1 MDKEHRMLEARLLQA
16 KGLTQK
22 EIAET
27 IGKSERTVRYYLK
40 QMPRPRK
47 NPVRGSK
54 VDPFKPMIDQILEE
68 NPSYNSEIL
77 FERLSKMGYAGK
89 ISVMK
94 DYVSLVRK
102 QLALQAVIRFE
113 TEPARQAQ
121 VDWKEFGKQIVDG
134 VETKLYAFVMVL
146 GYSRKVFVRFTTR
159 MDQATLLA
167 CHTLAFEYFG
177 GVPHEI
183 LYDNMRTAFT
193 WDEEGV
199 FKPTLRL
206 LALAIHYG
214 FSPKRCRVRRPETK
228 GKVERTIGYLGNNFW
243 PRMDGV
249 TLSLET
255 LNTDVMSWLSHID
268 VKQLSD
274 FNESRSE
281 RFAREKPLLKSLPA
295 IEFDARREIPL
306 GVNRESMITYETNRY
321 SVPPEWIGQLLTLK
335 VDPLSHD
342 AEIFGPRGSL
352 RHFSLKPAGACE
364 KVFFPEDHELV
375 RRRWAH
381 DRLAIARRR
390 IPRRRH
396 TLTNQVDVEVRS
408 PAAYAIF
415 AEEPA
420 ARVTL

>member
-1 MDKEHRMLEARLLQA
+1 MLEARLLQA

-40 QMPRPRK
+40 QTPRPRK
-47 NPVRGSK
+47 NPRRGSR
-54 VDPFKPMIDQILEE
+54 VDPYKPMIDQILEE

-77 FERLSKMGYAGK
+77 FERLSKMGYTGK

-94 DYVSLVRK
+94 DYVALVRK
-102 QLALQAVIRFE
+102 KLTLQAVIRFE

-146 GYSRKVFVRFTTR
+146 GYSRKVYVRFTTR

-167 CHTLAFEYFG
+167 CHILAFEYFG

-193 WDEEGV
+193 WDQEGV

-243 PRMDGV
+243 PRMDG
-249 TLSLET
+249 TRLSLEE

-268 VKQLSD
+268 VKPLSG
-274 FNESRSE
+274 FNESRLE

-295 IEFDARREIPL
+295 TEFDARREIPL

-321 SVPPEWIGQLLTLK
+321 SVPPEFIGQLLTLK

-352 RHFSLKPAGACE
+352 RRFSLKPAGARE
-364 KVFFPEDHELV
+364 RVFFPEDHELV
-375 RRRWAH
+375 RRRWDH
-381 DRLAIARRR
+381 DRRIIALRR

-415 AEEPA
+415 ADEPE
-420 ARVTL
+420 ARITL

>member
-54 VDPFKPMIDQILEE
+54 VDPFKHMIDQILEE

-94 DYVSLVRK
+94 DYVSSVRK

-167 CHTLAFEYFG
+167 CHALAFEYFG

-199 FKPTLRL
+199 FKPALRL

-214 FSPKRCRVRRPETK
+214 FSPKRCCVRRPETK

-243 PRMDGV
+243 PRMDGAR
-249 TLSLET
+249 LSLEA

-268 VKQLSD
+268 VKPLSD
-274 FNESRSE
+274 FNQSRLE
-281 RFAREKPLLKSLPA
+281 RFEREKPLLQMLPA
-295 IEFDARREIPL
+295 TAFDARREIPL

-335 VDPLSHD
+335 VDPLSRE
-342 AEIFGPRGSL
+342 AEIFSPRGLL
-352 RHFSLKPAGACE
+352 RRFSLKPAGARE
-364 KVFFPEDHELV
+364 RVFFPEDHELV

-381 DRLAIARRR
+381 DRLTIARRR

-396 TLTNQVDVEVRS
+396 TLTKQIDVEVRS

-415 AEEPA
+415 AEEPD
-420 ARVTL
+420 ARITL

>member
-1 MDKEHRMLEARLLQA
+1 
-16 KGLTQK
+16 
-22 EIAET
+22 
-27 IGKSERTVRYYLK
+27 
-40 QMPRPRK
+40 
-47 NPVRGSK
+47 
-54 VDPFKPMIDQILEE
+54 
-68 NPSYNSEIL
+68 
-77 FERLSKMGYAGK
+77 
-89 ISVMK
+89 
-94 DYVSLVRK
+94 
-102 QLALQAVIRFE
+102 
-113 TEPARQAQ
+113 
-121 VDWKEFGKQIVDG
+121 
-134 VETKLYAFVMVL
+134 
-146 GYSRKVFVRFTTR
+146 
-159 MDQATLLA
+159 
-167 CHTLAFEYFG
+167 
-177 GVPHEI
+177 
-183 LYDNMRTAFT
+183 
-193 WDEEGV
+193 
-199 FKPTLRL
+199 
-206 LALAIHYG
+206 
-214 FSPKRCRVRRPETK
+214 
-228 GKVERTIGYLGNNFW
+228 
-243 PRMDGV
+243 MDGV